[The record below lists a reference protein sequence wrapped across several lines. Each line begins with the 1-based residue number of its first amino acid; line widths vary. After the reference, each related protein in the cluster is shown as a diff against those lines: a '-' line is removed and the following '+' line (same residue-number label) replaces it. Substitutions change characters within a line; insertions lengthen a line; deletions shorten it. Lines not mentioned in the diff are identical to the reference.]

1 MVCCSLLS
9 DTTYSS
15 IGFRGP
21 QAVSPCVRLFRIL
34 GVCPAH
40 ILSPGLPTLGI
51 LVTEII
57 NYSISNLVFIGRITK
72 QWYSLQHRANRN
84 RFTSLL
90 GQREGFLSLI
100 YDPRYSKSPLV
111 WYIVSS
117 ICNDGPI
124 SGDQMVFY

>member
-1 MVCCSLLS
+1 MVRCSLLS

-21 QAVSPCVRLFRIL
+21 QALPPCVRLSRIL

-51 LVTEII
+51 IVTEIN
-57 NYSISNLVFIGRITK
+57 NYSISNLVFIGRITMR
-72 QWYSLQHRANRN
+72 WYSLQHQANLN

-90 GQREGFLSLI
+90 GQREGFLS
-100 YDPRYSKSPLV
+100 
-111 WYIVSS
+111 YI
-117 ICNDGPI
+117 
-124 SGDQMVFY
+124 